1 VWSEAYRRDD
11 VGGHDQDSTMAL
23 NDGSASTHTDA
34 DSHPTMRHVGA
45 GRRPSDEVDTSGYVR
60 RARRLADLSQRELA
74 DRIDITQPRVSAF
87 ESGADITVPMFARI
101 LATAGLRLAVVDSR
115 GQGVEPMPDD
125 VFHDRAGRRRP
136 AHLDVHARPE
146 HPTMKMLFRAA
157 DPVPPGGAWHHLREE
172 RDRLR
177 RENGGD
183 ARREQLTAGAARA
196 RRRYG
201 GRVVP

>member
-1 VWSEAYRRDD
+1 MTSSGM
-11 VGGHDQDSTMAL
+11 VGDPTNAGDGVLAL
-23 NDGSASTHTDA
+23 LEG
-34 DSHPTMRHVGA
+34 GL
-45 GRRPSDEVDTSGYVR
+45 DTSGFVR

-74 DRIDITQPRVSAF
+74 ERIGAKQPRVSAI
-87 ESGADITVPMFARI
+87 EGGADLSVQMFMGI
-101 LATAGLRLAVVDSR
+101 LATAGLRLTVVDVE
-115 GQGVEPMPDD
+115 GNPVEPMPDD

-146 HPTMKMLFRAA
+146 NPTMKMLLRAA

-177 RENGGD
+177 RTTGGD
-183 ARREQLTAGAARA
+183 AVREQLTSSVARA
-196 RRRYG
+196 RRAEAQRRRPRARPPDASLPG